1 MKAPIDLLKTM
12 FPHTNLFISLPLKI
26 FKYVAYVHVHSKER
40 PKLDPRALKC
50 LFLGNSPT
58 QKGFKCF
65 HPPIKKK

>member
-12 FPHTNLFISLPLKI
+12 FPLKI
-26 FKYVAYVHVHSKER
+26 FKYVAYVHVHSRER